1 MKTLP
6 LGYDAKGRADLTFK
20 IWCLMERLE
29 VVANL
34 QYQNADY
41 NTIFSST
48 NKAGLKQT
56 VLVRNI

>member
-1 MKTLP
+1 
-6 LGYDAKGRADLTFK
+6 
-20 IWCLMERLE
+20 MERLE

-41 NTIFSST
+41 NTIFST

>member
-1 MKTLP
+1 MVP
-6 LGYDAKGRADLTFK
+6 L
-20 IWCLMERLE
+20 ERLE